1 MRVPGLC
8 RKSTVL
14 QNAEGGENA
23 RLLINPAKAQAR
35 ALVRRASD
43 DLALVEIDAARGG
56 RQIAREQV
64 DQRAL
69 PGSVGADYGVQDA
82 PVDLQR
88 DIVDRR
94 QSAKDL
100 LEPAG
105 SQAPVNHPALA

>member
-43 DLALVEIDAARGG
+43 DLALVEMDAARGG
-56 RQIAREQV
+56 RQIAREEV
-64 DQRAL
+64 NQRAL

-88 DIVDRR
+88 DIVDRP
-94 QSAKDL
+94 QPPKDL
-100 LEPAG
+100 L
-105 SQAPVNHPALA
+105 HPARPPAPASL